1 VPEEPKNESVLHVIA
16 DSLIELYDGKPFDMT
31 IHIDFE
37 KKLIKL
43 KECRCTI

>member
-1 VPEEPKNESVLHVIA
+1 MPEEPKSESVLHVIA

-37 KKLIKL
+37 KKLILL
-43 KECRCTI
+43 KESRCTV